1 MTAALAE
8 GLTALEMHA
17 DVAAQTT
24 LTQYIALLDKW
35 NRTHNLTAIRDP
47 EQMIT
52 HHLLDS
58 LSALEHLPDTPSL
71 RVLDIGSGG
80 GLPGIPL
87 AVARPGWHVVLLDSN
102 HKKAAFLRQA
112 AIELHLANVEVCAV
126 RVQDYVA
133 DALFDVVISR
143 AFSDLATFA
152 ALGRRLVAP
161 GGRLVAMKGLFPHE
175 ELEHLPP
182 DVRVADIPAVRVPGL
197 NVQRHLVIME
207 PQESVEKAP

>member
-1 MTAALAE
+1 MTAALVA
-8 GLTALEMHA
+8 GLSALELNA
-17 DVAAQTT
+17 DIAARAK
-24 LTQYIALLDKW
+24 LSQYMALLDKW

-47 EQMIT
+47 EQMVT

-58 LSALEHLPDTPSL
+58 LAVLGYLPKQARL

-87 AVARPGWHVVLLDSN
+87 AIARQDWRVVLLDSN

-112 AIELHLANVEVCAV
+112 AIELELVNVEVCAV

-133 DALFDVVISR
+133 EVLFDVVISR

-152 ALGRRLVAP
+152 EVARRLVGR

-175 ELEHLPP
+175 ELQQLPP
-182 DVRVADIPAVRVPGL
+182 DILVAEVPAVRVPGL
-197 NVQRHLVIME
+197 DVQRHLVIME
-207 PQESVEKAP
+207 PRLP

>member
-1 MTAALAE
+1 MTAALVA
-8 GLTALEMHA
+8 GLSALELDA
-17 DVAAQTT
+17 DIATRAM
-24 LTQYIALLDKW
+24 LAQYIALLDKW

-47 EQMIT
+47 EQMVT

-58 LSALEHLPDTPSL
+58 LAVLGHLPKQACL

-87 AVARPGWHVVLLDSN
+87 AIARRDWRVVLLDSN

-112 AIELHLANVEVCAV
+112 AIELKLTNVEVCAV

-133 DALFDVVISR
+133 DLLFHVVISR

-152 ALGRRLVAP
+152 AVARRLVAP

-175 ELEHLPP
+175 ELRELPP
-182 DVRVADIPAVRVPGL
+182 DIVVAEVPAIRVPGL
-197 NVQRHLVIME
+197 DVQRHLVIME
-207 PQESVEKAP
+207 PHLP

>member
-1 MTAALAE
+1 MTAALVA
-8 GLTALEMHA
+8 GLSALELDA
-17 DVAAQTT
+17 DIATRAM
-24 LTQYIALLDKW
+24 LAQYIALLDKW

-47 EQMIT
+47 EQMVT

-58 LSALEHLPDTPSL
+58 LAVLGHLPKQAHL

-87 AVARPGWHVVLLDSN
+87 AIARQDWRIVLLDSN

-112 AIELHLANVEVCAV
+112 AIELKLANVEVCAV
-126 RVQDYVA
+126 RVQDYTA
-133 DALFDVVISR
+133 DFLFDVVISR

-152 ALGRRLVAP
+152 TVARRLVAR

-175 ELEHLPP
+175 ELRELPP
-182 DVRVADIPAVRVPGL
+182 DIVVAEVPAIRVPGL
-197 NVQRHLVIME
+197 DGQRHLVIME
-207 PQESVEKAP
+207 PRVP

>member
-1 MTAALAE
+1 MTAALVA
-8 GLTALEMHA
+8 GLSALELNA
-17 DVAAQTT
+17 DIAARAK
-24 LTQYIALLDKW
+24 LSQYIALLDKW

-47 EQMIT
+47 EQMVT

-58 LSALEHLPDTPSL
+58 LAVLGHLPKQARL

-87 AVARPGWHVVLLDSN
+87 AVARQDWRVVLLDSN

-112 AIELHLANVEVCAV
+112 GIELKLANVEVCAV

-133 DALFDVVISR
+133 DLLFDIVISR

-152 ALGRRLVAP
+152 TVARRLVAQ
-161 GGRLVAMKGLFPHE
+161 GGRLVAMKGVFPHE
-175 ELEHLPP
+175 ELQQLPP
-182 DVRVADIPAVRVPGL
+182 DIRVEGVPAVRVPGL
-197 NVQRHLVIME
+197 DVQRHLVIME
-207 PQESVEKAP
+207 PQVP

>member
-1 MTAALAE
+1 MTEALVA
-8 GLTALEMHA
+8 GLSALELDA
-17 DVAAQTT
+17 DIATRAR

-35 NRTHNLTAIRDP
+35 NRTHNLTAIRDR
-47 EQMIT
+47 EQMVT

-58 LSALEHLPDTPSL
+58 LAVLGHLPKQADL

-87 AVARPGWHVVLLDSN
+87 AIARQDWRIVLLDSN
-102 HKKAAFLRQA
+102 HKKATVLRQA
-112 AIELHLANVEVCAV
+112 ANELKLANVEVCAV

-133 DALFDVVISR
+133 DLLFDVVISR

-152 ALGRRLVAP
+152 AVARRLVVP

-175 ELEHLPP
+175 ELRELPP
-182 DVRVADIPAVRVPGL
+182 DILVAEVPAIRVPGL
-197 NVQRHLVIME
+197 AVQRHLVIME
-207 PQESVEKAP
+207 PRVP

>member
-1 MTAALAE
+1 MTAALVA
-8 GLTALEMHA
+8 GLSALELDA
-17 DVAAQTT
+17 DIATRAM
-24 LTQYIALLDKW
+24 LAQYIALLDKW

-47 EQMIT
+47 EQMVT

-58 LSALEHLPDTPSL
+58 LAVLGHLPKQAHL

-87 AVARPGWHVVLLDSN
+87 AIARQDWRIVLLDSN

-112 AIELHLANVEVCAV
+112 AIELKLANVEVCAV
-126 RVQDYVA
+126 RVQDYIA
-133 DALFDVVISR
+133 DFLFDVVISR

-152 ALGRRLVAP
+152 AVARRLVAR

-175 ELEHLPP
+175 ELRELPP
-182 DVRVADIPAVRVPGL
+182 DIVVAEVPAIRVPGL
-197 NVQRHLVIME
+197 DVQRHLVIME
-207 PQESVEKAP
+207 PRAP

>member
-1 MTAALAE
+1 MTAALVA
-8 GLTALEMHA
+8 GLSALGLDAGIATRE
-17 DVAAQTT
+17 T
-24 LTQYIALLDKW
+24 LEQYIALLDKW

-47 EQMIT
+47 EQMVT

-58 LSALEHLPDTPSL
+58 LAVLGHLPSQACL

-87 AVARPGWHVVLLDSN
+87 AIARRDWRVMLLDSN

-112 AIELHLANVEVCAV
+112 AIELKLANVEVCAV

-133 DALFDVVISR
+133 DVLFDIVISR

-152 ALGRRLVAP
+152 TVGRRLVVR

-175 ELEHLPP
+175 ELQQLPP
-182 DVRVADIPAVRVPGL
+182 DVTVAEVAAVRVPGL
-197 NVQRHLVIME
+197 DVQRHLVIME
-207 PQESVEKAP
+207 PREP

>member
-1 MTAALAE
+1 MTAALVA
-8 GLTALEMHA
+8 GLSALELDA
-17 DVAAQTT
+17 DIATRAM
-24 LTQYIALLDKW
+24 LAQYIALLDKW

-47 EQMIT
+47 EQMVT

-58 LSALEHLPDTPSL
+58 LAVLGHLPEQAHL

-87 AVARPGWHVVLLDSN
+87 AIARQDWRIVLLDSN

-112 AIELHLANVEVCAV
+112 AIELKLANVEVCAV
-126 RVQDYVA
+126 RVQDYIA
-133 DALFDVVISR
+133 DFLFDVVISR

-152 ALGRRLVAP
+152 TVARRLVAR

-175 ELEHLPP
+175 ELRELPP
-182 DVRVADIPAVRVPGL
+182 DIVVAEVPAIRVPGL
-197 NVQRHLVIME
+197 DVQRHLVIME
-207 PQESVEKAP
+207 PRAP

>member
-1 MTAALAE
+1 MTAALVA
-8 GLTALEMHA
+8 GLSALELDA
-17 DVAAQTT
+17 DIATRAT
-24 LTQYIALLDKW
+24 LAQYIALLDKW

-47 EQMIT
+47 EQMVT

-58 LSALEHLPDTPSL
+58 LAVLGHLPRQARL

-87 AVARPGWHVVLLDSN
+87 AIARQDWHVVLLDSN

-112 AIELHLANVEVCAV
+112 AIELKLANVEVCAV

-133 DALFDVVISR
+133 DTLFDVVISR

-152 ALGRRLVAP
+152 TVSRRLVVR

-175 ELEHLPP
+175 ELQQLPP
-182 DVRVADIPAVRVPGL
+182 DVTVAGVPAVRVPGL
-197 NVQRHLVIME
+197 DVQRHLVIME
-207 PQESVEKAP
+207 PREP